1 MVNYRPPPDK
11 LARDFQVV
19 QMDSWCRYDP
29 MPCLAQVAIESLF
42 VAASYSSLI
51 LLTGGS
57 VPKPLAVVS
66 FLVVFIVLNAGA
78 RMISEDLGNKLSIA
92 AVSSLGMKA
101 ASILAPK
108 IVSW

>member
-11 LARDFQVV
+11 LARDFQTV

-29 MPCLAQVAIESLF
+29 MPCLAQVSIEALF
-42 VAASYSSLI
+42 VAASYASLMM
-51 LLTGGS
+51 LTGS
-57 VPKPLAVVS
+57 PVPTPWAMAM